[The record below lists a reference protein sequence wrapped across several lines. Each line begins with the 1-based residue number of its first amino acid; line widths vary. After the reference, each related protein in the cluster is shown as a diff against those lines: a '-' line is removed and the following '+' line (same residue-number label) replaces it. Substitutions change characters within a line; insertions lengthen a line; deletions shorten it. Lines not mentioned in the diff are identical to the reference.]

1 MEEGSGQRVF
11 FGSDGLR
18 AGWSALLF
26 ILIVAAF
33 EFLASLLL
41 RSLFPAGHPP
51 AVLPLSLGLKIECA
65 QLLPVVVVTAI
76 MATIER
82 KSILFY
88 GYQGKSKAVYLISGM
103 IWGFAALSALVLV
116 LKTAGLLV
124 FDGEQLHGGAVWK
137 YAMGWGLMF
146 LMAAAFEE
154 SALRGYLQFT
164 LRRGIGFWWAALLL
178 SVVFAVGHLG
188 NAGENRIGLLGVV
201 AVGLMFCLSLW
212 YTGSLWWAL
221 GWHASWDWGE
231 SYFYG
236 AIDSGVSMQGHLFG
250 VHPVGPVR
258 WSGGTAGPEGSLLTL
273 AVLALLSLGMW
284 IWWGRRRSYK

>member
-1 MEEGSGQRVF
+1 LEEGSAQRVF

-18 AGWSALLF
+18 AGWGALLF
-26 ILIVAAF
+26 ILMVAAF
-33 EFLASLLL
+33 EVLASLLL
-41 RSLFPAGHPP
+41 RSLLPAGRPP
-51 AVLPLSLGLKIECA
+51 AVLPLSLGLKIECG
-65 QLLPVVVVTAI
+65 QLFPIVVATAI

-178 SVVFAVGHLG
+178 SVVFALGHLG

-221 GWHASWDWGE
+221 GWHASWDWAE

-250 VHPVGPVR
+250 VHPVGPVL
-258 WSGGTAGPEGSLLTL
+258 WSGGTAGPEGSLLTF

-284 IWWGRRRSYK
+284 LWWGRRRSYK